1 MPLNEEIPL
10 STRDRISR
18 EINEVVLIMNQN
30 VERVLERGE
39 NIDALDSRA
48 DRLMAGSQQFERF
61 RDLFEFYVE
70 SRLFVAKKYYFSQ
83 YKSMRPIEQNR
94 TANKTK
100 NVPSK
105 FETMVLCNHCW
116 QCYFRMSN
124 SVHLD

>member
-61 RDLFEFYVE
+61 RDLFEFYIE
-70 SRLFVAKKYYFSQ
+70 K
-83 YKSMRPIEQNR
+83 PII
-94 TANKTK
+94 
-100 NVPSK
+100 
-105 FETMVLCNHCW
+105 
-116 QCYFRMSN
+116 CY
-124 SVHLD
+124 

>member
-61 RDLFEFYVE
+61 RDLFEF
-70 SRLFVAKKYYFSQ
+70 
-83 YKSMRPIEQNR
+83 
-94 TANKTK
+94 
-100 NVPSK
+100 
-105 FETMVLCNHCW
+105 
-116 QCYFRMSN
+116 
-124 SVHLD
+124 

>member
-61 RDLFEFYVE
+61 RDLFEFYIE
-70 SRLFVAKKYYFSQ
+70 K
-83 YKSMRPIEQNR
+83 PII
-94 TANKTK
+94 
-100 NVPSK
+100 
-105 FETMVLCNHCW
+105 CC
-116 QCYFRMSN
+116 
-124 SVHLD
+124 